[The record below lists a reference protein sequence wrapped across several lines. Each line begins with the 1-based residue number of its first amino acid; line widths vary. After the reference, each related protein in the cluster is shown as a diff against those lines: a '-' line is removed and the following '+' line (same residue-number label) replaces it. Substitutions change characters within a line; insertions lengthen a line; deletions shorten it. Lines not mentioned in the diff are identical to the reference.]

1 MAKKKSLFTY
11 KKGRK
16 PSNTSYYKNLQKM
29 AKEARES
36 KFLRSVSVEKVDNFK
51 EALRE
56 YEDQHSEKKYKGD
69 KAHTKYTKIMDRI
82 PEDERE
88 KYRSIASNEDFFYWG
103 DYILKL
109 DFETVDEAYKKV
121 EKERKEIAKA
131 NAEKDPEE
139 PLLPH

>member
-16 PSNTSYYKNLQKM
+16 PSNTNAYKNLQKI
-29 AKEARES
+29 AKEARS
-36 KFLRSVSVEKVDNFK
+36 SRFLRSVSAEKVDNFK
-51 EALRE
+51 EDIRKYAE
-56 YEDQHSEKKYKGD
+56 QNSEKKYSGD
-69 KAHTKYTKIMDRI
+69 KAHKKYTKIMDRI
-82 PEDERE
+82 PEDER
-88 KYRSIASNEDFFYWG
+88 KTYRGIASNEDFFYWG

-109 DFETVDEAYKKV
+109 DFETVDEARKKV
-121 EKERKEIAKA
+121 EEERKEIAKA